1 MGDNEGVNIEE
12 ATTRWNE
19 LAPKLRRA
27 QEAYHSTGEPIMVDA
42 TYDSL
47 IAQMRALEDRFPQL
61 WSPQSPTMK
70 VGAKVARGAVAEL
83 RHAERMYSL
92 QDVFSREE
100 LATWFAGITGELPEG
115 SRFTAEVK
123 IDGLALNLTYRGGV
137 LETAATRGDGVTG
150 EDVTRNALA
159 IQAIPARLS
168 GEEWPELVEVRG
180 EVYFPIAKFTEFNDL
195 VEARNEEVARRNQE
209 IDAYNKALRAK
220 NAGRAK
226 EGLAPLPRL
235 QREGLL
241 KTFVNPR
248 NAAAGTMRQEDNTGF
263 AIKSLSF
270 IAHGIGALEGASEA
284 LQEKMA
290 TQEGVY
296 EVFRAWGLPVS
307 GQTRMVSTLA
317 EIEDYLD
324 EFQGARASLDHEF
337 DGVVI
342 KLEDRRVQ
350 AQLGYTARVPRWA
363 VAYKFP
369 PTEVQ
374 TRLLDI
380 QVQVGRTGRVTPFA
394 VMEPVWVDG
403 STVAQATL
411 HNPFEVERKG
421 VMIGDV
427 VILRKAGDIIPEVVG
442 PVLAER
448 DGSERAFVMPTHCP
462 ACGGKIAPAKEGDKD
477 LRCTNT
483 RSCPAQLHQRVIH
496 IGSRGAL
503 DIESLGEESA
513 QWLADPDRY
522 RADVLIALATGHAIE
537 LTDEEALAAHE
548 AGWPLEDAADPRV
561 RIVLTLEQRVELGI
575 TNEDGALLDPE
586 GVIGEELQRELGI
599 PTAQKPFLDTEA
611 QLFALT
617 AAGLEGVR
625 TWLPIRLAGEHTGD
639 WRYVR
644 AGWTKPAWSRTGRAG
659 EAGAGRAAEG
669 AAPEGAARAGFEV
682 KTISAPSKTLE
693 KVLAEIE
700 KAKTKELWRKLVAL
714 NIRHVGPVASRA
726 LAAHFG
732 SLEAMLASGR
742 AQVEAGEA
750 PFSEIDGVGEI
761 IGRSLLDWFEEPW
774 HCEIVDA
781 WRAAGVTFE
790 DERPAGGTGTDG
802 AEGADGVVRPFEG
815 MTIVVTGAVE
825 GFTRDGVAEAIMK
838 AGGKATGSVS
848 KKTTVVVI
856 GENPGASKTTK
867 AEALGIETWSA
878 EEFLRRLGRADG

>member
-483 RSCPAQLHQRVIH
+483 RSC
-496 IGSRGAL
+496 
-503 DIESLGEESA
+503 
-513 QWLADPDRY
+513 
-522 RADVLIALATGHAIE
+522 T
-537 LTDEEALAAHE
+537 
-548 AGWPLEDAADPRV
+548 
-561 RIVLTLEQRVELGI
+561 
-575 TNEDGALLDPE
+575 
-586 GVIGEELQRELGI
+586 
-599 PTAQKPFLDTEA
+599 
-611 QLFALT
+611 
-617 AAGLEGVR
+617 
-625 TWLPIRLAGEHTGD
+625 
-639 WRYVR
+639 
-644 AGWTKPAWSRTGRAG
+644 
-659 EAGAGRAAEG
+659 
-669 AAPEGAARAGFEV
+669 
-682 KTISAPSKTLE
+682 
-693 KVLAEIE
+693 
-700 KAKTKELWRKLVAL
+700 
-714 NIRHVGPVASRA
+714 
-726 LAAHFG
+726 
-732 SLEAMLASGR
+732 SG
-742 AQVEAGEA
+742 
-750 PFSEIDGVGEI
+750 
-761 IGRSLLDWFEEPW
+761 
-774 HCEIVDA
+774 
-781 WRAAGVTFE
+781 
-790 DERPAGGTGTDG
+790 
-802 AEGADGVVRPFEG
+802 
-815 MTIVVTGAVE
+815 
-825 GFTRDGVAEAIMK
+825 
-838 AGGKATGSVS
+838 
-848 KKTTVVVI
+848 
-856 GENPGASKTTK
+856 
-867 AEALGIETWSA
+867 
-878 EEFLRRLGRADG
+878 

>member
-1 MGDNEGVNIEE
+1 MGDNERVNIEE

-42 TYDSL
+42 TYDAL

-70 VGAKVARGAVAEL
+70 VGAKVARGAAAEL

-100 LATWFAGITGELPEG
+100 LATWLTGITGEVPAG

-123 IDGLALNLTYRGGV
+123 IDGLALNLTYRGGA
-137 LETAATRGDGVTG
+137 LHTAATRGDGVTG

-159 IQAIPARLS
+159 IEAIPAKLT
-168 GEEWPELVEVRG
+168 GQDWPELVEVRG
-180 EVYFPIAKFTEFNDL
+180 EVYFPIAKFTEFNDS
-195 VEARNEEVARRNQE
+195 VEVRNEEITRRNQE
-209 IDAYNKALRAK
+209 IDAYNKTLRAK
-220 NAGRAK
+220 NASRAK

-235 QREGLL
+235 QREAVL

-284 LQEKMA
+284 LVEKMA
-290 TQEGVY
+290 TQEGIY
-296 EVFRAWGLPVS
+296 EVFKSWGLPVS
-307 GQTRMVSTLA
+307 AQTRMVSTME
-317 EIEDYLD
+317 EIEAYLNAY
-324 EFQGARASLDHEF
+324 QGARMSLDHEF

-342 KLEDRRVQ
+342 KLEDRRMQ
-350 AQLGYTARVPRWA
+350 AKLGYTARVPRWA

-380 QVQVGRTGRVTPFA
+380 RVQVGRTGRVTPFA

-421 VMIGDV
+421 VMIGDM

-448 DGSERAFVMPTHCP
+448 DGSERVFVMPAHCP
-462 ACGGKIAPAKEGDKD
+462 ACGGPIAPAKEGDKD

-513 QWLADPDRY
+513 QWLADPDRH
-522 RADVLIALATGHAIE
+522 RAEALIALATGHALE
-537 LTDEEALAAHE
+537 LTDEEALSAHA
-548 AGWPLEDAADPRV
+548 AGWPLEDSADPRV
-561 RIVLTLEQRVELGI
+561 RMVLPLERRVELGI

-586 GVIGEELQRELGI
+586 NIIGQDLQDTLGI
-599 PTAQKPFLDTEA
+599 PAAQTPFLDTEA
-611 QLFALT
+611 QLFALS
-617 AAGLEGVR
+617 AGDLQAVR
-625 TWLPIRLAGEHTGD
+625 TWQPVRVAGEATGD
-639 WRYVR
+639 WRYAR
-644 AGWTKPAWSRTGRAG
+644 AGWTKPTWSRSGAVAETIRAG
-659 EAGAGRAAEG
+659 YQVKAA
-669 AAPEGAARAGFEV
+669 
-682 KTISAPSKTLE
+682 SAPSKTLE
-693 KVLAEIE
+693 KVLTEIDR
-700 KAKTKELWRKLVAL
+700 AKSKELWRKLVAL

-732 SLEAMLASGR
+732 SLDAMLAAGR
-742 AQVEAGEA
+742 AQVEAGEV

-761 IGRSLLDWFEEPW
+761 IGRSLLEWFDEPW
-774 HCEIVDA
+774 HAEIVEE
-781 WRAAGVTFE
+781 WRKAGVIFE
-790 DERPAGGTGTDG
+790 DQRPAGGDS
-802 AEGADGVVRPFEG
+802 AAGVAAGPRPFEG
-815 MTIVVTGAVE
+815 MTIVVTGSVE
-825 GFTRDGVAEAIMK
+825 GYTRDGVAEAITK

-848 KKTTVVVI
+848 KKTSVVVV
-856 GENPGASKTTK
+856 GDNPGASKTTK
-867 AEALGIETWSA
+867 AAALGIETWTA
-878 EEFLRRLGRADG
+878 QEFLDRLGRA